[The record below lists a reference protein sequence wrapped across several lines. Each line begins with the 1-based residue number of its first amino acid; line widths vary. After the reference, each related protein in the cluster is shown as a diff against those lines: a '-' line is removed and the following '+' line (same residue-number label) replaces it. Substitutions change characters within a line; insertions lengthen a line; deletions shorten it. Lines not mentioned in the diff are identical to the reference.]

1 MSEWYI
7 CDCGYSLTAA
17 KNYLDET
24 EIKVRMAKHLELFKC
39 DTPSNERGA

>member
-7 CDCGYSLTAA
+7 CDCGYSLAAA